1 MELVLRFRFVEVQKA
16 MKPIRNQI
24 VALVLR
30 SGAIN
35 TDPKCEQTAA
45 FLWRFYVP
53 SRPNIL
59 ISGCYHLVWRF
70 GKEIIYIL

>member
-1 MELVLRFRFVEVQKA
+1 MEVQKA

-24 VALVLR
+24 AALVLR

-59 ISGCYHLVWRF
+59 ISGYYHLVRRF
-70 GKEIIYIL
+70 GKEIIYIF

>member
-1 MELVLRFRFVEVQKA
+1 MEVQKA

-24 VALVLR
+24 AARVLR

-59 ISGCYHLVWRF
+59 ISGYYHLVRRF
-70 GKEIIYIL
+70 GKEIIYIF